1 MSGHSKWAT
10 IKRAKGA
17 ADAKRGLA
25 FTKLSNAITIAVK
38 AGEGIA
44 DPAQNFKLR
53 LAVEAARASNMP
65 KENIERA
72 INRAAVKGE
81 GILEEVTYEGF
92 APSGVAI
99 IVEAATDNP
108 QRTSAEIKNIFNKS
122 NASFGQPGSVSYLF
136 KQVGK
141 IIVVKEG
148 KTFDDI
154 FALAVESGAEDIE
167 EGVGDRCII
176 YTDPTSLSKVK
187 DTLLGI
193 GLKVEDVGLV
203 RKPINALPVS
213 DPAKKQQILD
223 FIHKL
228 EEMDDVQKVYSNISL
243 N

>member
-25 FTKLSNAITIAVK
+25 FTKLSNAITIAVR
-38 AGEGIA
+38 AGGGIA
-44 DPAQNFKLR
+44 DPTQNFKLR
-53 LAVEAARASNMP
+53 LAVEAARAANMP

-72 INRAAVKGE
+72 IGRAASKGE
-81 GILEEVTYEGF
+81 GIVGEVTYEGF

-99 IVEAATDNP
+99 VVEAATDNP

-136 KQVGK
+136 KHMGK
-141 IIVVKEG
+141 IIISKEG

-154 FALAVESGAEDIE
+154 FALAVENGAEDIE
-167 EGVGDRCII
+167 EGVEDRCII
-176 YTDPTSLSKVK
+176 YTDPSSLSKIK
-187 DTLLGI
+187 DAFVAKGLRI
-193 GLKVEDVGLV
+193 GDVGLI
-203 RKPINALPVS
+203 RKPINLIPVS
-213 DPAKKQQILD
+213 DSSKKQQILD
-223 FIHKL
+223 FIHRL